1 MLSQWTSPLTSN
13 LLIGVSSSAASER
26 EWGWGWPRARLGR
39 SFSCQPWPTFPCPA
53 PEVSIK
59 TPELISRNKL
69 GCYRSLR
76 LGLVITFFL
85 RTQQLSRETSV
96 AGQGAPGQGCAGTRG
111 CSWPAPS
118 PFPGE
123 LGEAAPPPRHLQMLL
138 QMARAAALHA
148 GEGFKLK
155 PCLCCAFRRLFWLFG
170 WWCFFFYVH
179 TYFPSSLSGAAAH
192 LLAVI
197 IDGEAARRGR
207 GGGDTLGDTGGAG
220 GCPRNSSHRVP
231 HGSAPNQSLF
241 TA

>member
-85 RTQQLSRETSV
+85 RTEQLSRETSV

-170 WWCFFFYVH
+170 WWCVFFFMYIH
-179 TYFPSSLSGAAAH
+179 IFP
-192 LLAVI
+192 
-197 IDGEAARRGR
+197 
-207 GGGDTLGDTGGAG
+207 
-220 GCPRNSSHRVP
+220 PRFPELRP
-231 HGSAPNQSLF
+231 ICWR
-241 TA
+241 